1 MTATEFTEPHL
12 LSYWHLAL
20 SRVKTHPALLSL
32 CNDFLDSWTQEQL
45 AQLPENCRPSRFAAL
60 DDIKYWVGVLS
71 ESLLAQPEDNATQ
84 DALRY
89 MLGFLFSASDR
100 MFEIHGGSDH
110 CANEN
115 PLHDLPAAKPA
126 A

>member
-1 MTATEFTEPHL
+1 L

-20 SRVKTHPALLSL
+20 SRVKTHPALLSV

-71 ESLLAQPEDNATQ
+71 ESLLAQREDNATM

-89 MLGFLFSASDR
+89 MLGFLFRASDR
-100 MFEIHGGSDH
+100 AFEIGCDGDH
-110 CANEN
+110 CAADD
-115 PLHDLPAAKPA
+115 PLPDLPAAEPA